1 MPAPAMLAALAKRRV
16 ILRASAAAI
25 TALFVVGA
33 VAFSACVAVFGID
46 GVSAA
51 PACQP
56 GGLSDDLATE
66 DAVPVNIV
74 PGGEAPVG
82 LSARQAAVARGYVSI
97 GNQLGVPRDGQIVA
111 IMMALQESSLR
122 VLANS
127 NVPASLRFPHDGVG
141 SDHDSLGTAQQRPA
155 AGWGSVEQLMD
166 PAYNVRA
173 FYGGPAG
180 PNRGSPR
187 GLLDI
192 PGWQFMSKG
201 QAAQAVQVSAF
212 PELYARW
219 EREASAIVDALAGGV
234 AASSCIE
241 SPEASIPALQH
252 ANLTQIRKDILRF
265 TQAGLGGR
273 YVWGGTAFKAWDC
286 SGYVQWIYRQ
296 AGINLPRVEQWRV
309 GVRTRTPQPGDLV
322 VQNAQG
328 PNNWGPVGIYAGD
341 GKMYLQVPLRSGNS
355 RNYVS
360 QLSDEIA
367 VIIVSYET
375 GGGGLPRGVSR
386 RPQHGPTIQGDHASP
401 KFWNSVKFLDALFR
415 TSMRHE
421 N

>member
-1 MPAPAMLAALAKRRV
+1 MPAPALLASLVKRRV
-16 ILRASAAAI
+16 ILRTSVAAA
-25 TALFVVGA
+25 TTLVMVGA
-33 VAFSACVAVFGID
+33 VAFLACVAVLGV
-46 GVSAA
+46 GSVSAEF
-51 PACQP
+51 ACP
-56 GGLSDDLATE
+56 PEGTSDGQATA
-66 DAVPVNIV
+66 DANPVNID
-74 PGGEAPVG
+74 PGSLASAG
-82 LSARQAAVARGYVSI
+82 LTARQAAVAQGYISV
-97 GNQLGVPRDGQIVA
+97 GKQLGVPRDGQIVA

-155 AGWGSVEQLMD
+155 AGWGSVGQLMD
-166 PAYNVRA
+166 PTYNVRA
-173 FYGGPAG
+173 FYGGPNG
-180 PNRGSPR
+180 PNNGSPR

-219 EREASAIVDALAGGV
+219 EREASAIVDSLDGGV

-241 SPEASIPALQH
+241 SPDASTPALQH
-252 ANLTQIRKDILRF
+252 AHLGQIRKDILRF
-265 TQAGLGGR
+265 TQEGLGGK

-309 GVRTRTPQPGDLV
+309 GVRTRTPEPGDLV

-328 PNNWGPVGIYAGD
+328 PNNWGHVGIYAGD
-341 GKMYLQVPLRSGNS
+341 GKMYSALNPAVGTLLHP
-355 RNYVS
+355 
-360 QLSDEIA
+360 IA
-367 VIIVSYET
+367 
-375 GGGGLPRGVSR
+375 
-386 RPQHGPTIQGDHASP
+386 
-401 KFWNSVKFLDALFR
+401 WNSDTAYFDLLR
-415 TSMRHE
+415 
-421 N
+421 